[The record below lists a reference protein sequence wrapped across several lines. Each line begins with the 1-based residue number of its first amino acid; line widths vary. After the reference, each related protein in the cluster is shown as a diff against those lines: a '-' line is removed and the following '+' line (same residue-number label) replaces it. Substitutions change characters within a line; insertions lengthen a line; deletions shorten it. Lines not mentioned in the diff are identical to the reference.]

1 MLDEKCP
8 KMKITHQQTIA
19 VSGLPEYCLFSV
31 FLLCRSLRFP
41 SPRFIPF
48 ASMPALSSSMDQ
60 ISHVTLVTPVLVASA
75 ALVTLSP
82 PLSLLPSLFPGAL
95 VAHFILVTPVAPSD
109 FWETAY
115 FTKSSFCR
123 FSGERQMILLGQLT
137 NLCPPF
143 NMPIEEGSLLN
154 PQHHQWQLVVLG
166 QNTGFS
172 CYFEHWL
179 QGHFQRDKPST
190 YNI

>member
-1 MLDEKCP
+1 MP
-8 KMKITHQQTIA
+8 KNVPKTKMTHQQTIA

-154 PQHHQWQLVVLG
+154 PQHHMWQLVVFG
-166 QNTGFS
+166 QNTAFS
-172 CYFEHWL
+172 CYWTLTPGAFSE
-179 QGHFQRDKPST
+179 G
-190 YNI
+190 